1 MKEINS
7 MEDYQAAIAKKSVL
21 MFTAGWCPDCVVI
34 KPVLP
39 EIVANF
45 PEYDFYSVNR
55 DEFIDLCQE
64 LNIFG
69 IPSFV
74 AFENNEE
81 LGRLVN
87 KDRKTQEE
95 IESFIQSL

>member
-1 MKEINS
+1 MKEIKS
-7 MEDYQAAIAKKSVL
+7 VKEFEEAKGKKSVM
-21 MFTAGWCPDCVVI
+21 MFTAGWCPDCVAV

-39 EIVANF
+39 DIVSNF
-45 PEYDFYSVNR
+45 PDYEFYSVNR
-55 DEFIDLCQE
+55 DEFIDLCQD

-74 AFENNEE
+74 AYENNLE

-95 IESFIQSL
+95 IETFIKGL